1 MLASW
6 GVEFDPVDVQGNP
19 AALAE
24 LRRLGV
30 PRVPAVAVGDRA
42 VHGWNPPEYARL
54 LGVTYEA
61 EGKLPPAELAARLD
75 QILEST
81 ERLLRAIPD
90 PHLDF
95 KPPERDRSLR
105 DLGYHVFRL
114 SLAFIDAMD
123 LGALPESWFQ
133 EPAPAGIR
141 DSVAL
146 GNYGALVRARL
157 QGWFQGGAAQ
167 EYAGVVRTYY
177 GPQSGH
183 ELLERTAWHAGQHLR
198 QLYALAE
205 RLGIAPPAPMPV
217 DAFRGLPLP
226 DALW

>member
-1 MLASW
+1 MN
-6 GVEFDPVDVQGNP
+6 VDSDP
-19 AALAE
+19 AALAD
-24 LRRLGV
+24 LKRLGV
-30 PRVPAVAVGDRA
+30 PRVPAVAVGERA

-54 LGVTYEA
+54 LGVAYEERA
-61 EGKLPPAELAARLD
+61 KLSPAELAARLD
-75 QILEST
+75 RILEST
-81 ERLLRAIPD
+81 EGLLRAMPD
-90 PHLDF
+90 RHLDV

-114 SLAFIDAMD
+114 SLAFVDAVD

-133 EPAPAGIR
+133 ETAPAGIR
-141 DSVAL
+141 DGIAL
-146 GNYGALVRARL
+146 GSYGALVRARL
-157 QGWFQGGAAQ
+157 QGWFLGAAAQ
-167 EYAGVVRTYY
+167 EYAVVVRTYY

-183 ELLERTAWHAGQHLR
+183 ELLERTAWHAAQHLR

-205 RLGIAPPAPMPV
+205 RLGVEPPAPMPL

>member
-1 MLASW
+1 LLASW
-6 GVEFDPVDVQGNP
+6 RVEFDPVNVEGDP
-19 AALAE
+19 TALAE
-24 LRRLGV
+24 LKRLGV
-30 PRVPAVAVGDRA
+30 PRVPAVAVGDQA
-42 VHGWNPPEYARL
+42 VHGWNPPECARL
-54 LGVTYEA
+54 LGVAYEA
-61 EGKLPPAELAARLD
+61 AAKLPPAELAARLD

-81 ERLLRAIPD
+81 ERLLRALPD
-90 PHLDF
+90 AHLDF

-133 EPAPAGIR
+133 ETAPAGIR
-141 DSVAL
+141 DGAAL
-146 GNYGALVRARL
+146 GSYGALVRARL
-157 QGWFQGGAAQ
+157 QGWFQGAAAG
-167 EYAGVVRTYY
+167 EYAGVVKTYY

-183 ELLERTAWHAGQHLR
+183 ELLERTAWHAAQHLR
-198 QLYALAE
+198 QLYVLAD
-205 RLGIAPPAPMPV
+205 RLGVTPPAPMPV